1 MKKIII
7 TAISAIAVIASVIG
21 CQIYD
26 QNSNETIYTAM
37 NRDSAIS
44 WEEYAKP
51 IEQAYKTNT
60 DASKA
65 EVLDAFLEYDAF
77 VTLAKKQVAVND
89 PSTDLYNV
97 DDVKMSYKT
106 AATTTV
112 ALSTAI
118 TTVKAKIEAEKAN
131 DYISNVKLE
140 GVSIKD
146 LWDKEYKLKWD
157 YNSKK

>member
-7 TAISAIAVIASVIG
+7 TAISAIAVIALLG
-21 CQIYD
+21 CQVYD

-44 WEEYAKP
+44 WEKYAKP

-77 VTLAKKQVAVND
+77 ITLAKKQVAVND

-97 DDVKMSYKT
+97 DDVKISYKT
-106 AATTTV
+106 AATTTT